1 MSPPGPTQLCLS
13 RTPAWPTPAAPGSG
27 PLGTLGWGSVQQVPG
42 APPGPLPTRGLAW
55 CGVWAGRET
64 PRIPV
69 DDREAGSGDP
79 PQLRPTE
86 LRTPVSEHR
95 GGGSAACTRAPTN
108 GGRVRLGRR
117 PRGRPVGV
125 AGRVAWGSPRSP
137 VCSGGRPSFPPLL
150 LPAFLSFLLL
160 EISLEK
166 LSTVFLPEKK
176 RLRVWATGP
185 QLVRRGSAPV
195 AAAAAVALPPSCF
208 SPRLDTTPRVPP
220 PSLLRAPQRSGS
232 LLDGTMAGA

>member
-1 MSPPGPTQLCLS
+1 M
-13 RTPAWPTPAAPGSG
+13 
-27 PLGTLGWGSVQQVPG
+27 QQVPG
-42 APPGPLPTRGLAW
+42 APTGPLPTRGLAW
-55 CGVWAGRET
+55 CGVWPGRET

-95 GGGSAACTRAPTN
+95 GGGSAACTRAPPMAAECVWA
-108 GGRVRLGRR
+108 GGRGEGRWVW
-117 PRGRPVGV
+117 PAAWPGGARGAPSAVG
-125 AGRVAWGSPRSP
+125 
-137 VCSGGRPSFPPLL
+137 GGPSFPPLL

-208 SPRLDTTPRVPP
+208 SPRPDATPRVPP